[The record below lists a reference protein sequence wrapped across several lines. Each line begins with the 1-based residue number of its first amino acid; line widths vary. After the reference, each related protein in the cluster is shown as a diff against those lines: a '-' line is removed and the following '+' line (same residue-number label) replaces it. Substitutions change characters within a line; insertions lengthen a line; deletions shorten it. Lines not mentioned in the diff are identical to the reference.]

1 MSKIRVTHSGLI
13 ALIVNLITVL
23 TGILFTILIT
33 RKLSPDEFG
42 IWSLIGT
49 LVNYFLISQP
59 IISFWTTRE
68 IARGEDVGRTAFI
81 SSLMFSIGMI
91 PAYLALIHLV
101 YQNNTYLNSMILATF
116 LIPLS
121 FIGTVLESI
130 NLGFRP
136 TSNSYSLILFESL
149 KIPVGLI
156 LVLFFNLGVIGAVL
170 TTIIAFSAKI
180 LLHLYLG
187 RTILRGKFLTK
198 DLLRWIKLSWLP
210 IYNRISGILFS
221 LDVFIYSIITHSFIG
236 VAYYAASMSISN
248 IINNAGQ
255 VSQALYPKLLSKG
268 SQELIK
274 TNLRYVFY
282 FGILFVTISINFS
295 KPGLFVLNPAYSDI
309 YIISII
315 IALRT
320 FFYVITTNLYQIL
333 LGLET
338 VDVEKTYEFSK
349 IVKSKLFIVPTIQL
363 FHYGSYIV
371 TISITV
377 SILFSQGFSELA
389 ILGWWSSIMLGFQIC
404 VLIYTVYVTRKSI
417 NNFISIKY
425 LGKYLIGS
433 VGISTIYYFT
443 SPQVILY
450 KNKILDFLPGI
461 VTELLICVSA
471 YLLITYLIDNSTR
484 ALFQNILKELFRKKL

>member
-59 IISFWTTRE
+59 IISFWATRE

-81 SSLMFSIGMI
+81 SSLIFSIGMI

-156 LVLFFNLGVIGAVL
+156 LVLFFNLGVLGAVL

-187 RTILRGKFLTK
+187 RTILRGKFMTK
-198 DLLRWIKLSWLP
+198 DLLK
-210 IYNRISGILFS
+210 
-221 LDVFIYSIITHSFIG
+221 IG
-236 VAYYAASMSISN
+236 
-248 IINNAGQ
+248 
-255 VSQALYPKLLSKG
+255 
-268 SQELIK
+268 
-274 TNLRYVFY
+274 
-282 FGILFVTISINFS
+282 
-295 KPGLFVLNPAYSDI
+295 
-309 YIISII
+309 
-315 IALRT
+315 
-320 FFYVITTNLYQIL
+320 
-333 LGLET
+333 
-338 VDVEKTYEFSK
+338 
-349 IVKSKLFIVPTIQL
+349 
-363 FHYGSYIV
+363 
-371 TISITV
+371 
-377 SILFSQGFSELA
+377 
-389 ILGWWSSIMLGFQIC
+389 
-404 VLIYTVYVTRKSI
+404 
-417 NNFISIKY
+417 
-425 LGKYLIGS
+425 
-433 VGISTIYYFT
+433 
-443 SPQVILY
+443 
-450 KNKILDFLPGI
+450 
-461 VTELLICVSA
+461 
-471 YLLITYLIDNSTR
+471 R
-484 ALFQNILKELFRKKL
+484 AHV